1 MELKNIR
8 VYNLKEAIR
17 ASKFPM
23 AADISKCTGEI
34 TNTVKSLG
42 SQPRGSAHDNF
53 LHGIVVSYDLTCSN
67 KMWVE
72 FERYHFAN
80 IVSGQSTMHCVS
92 KLADNEDVFNPYITD
107 NTKQHVNEL
116 LNKYN
121 ESGSSLDYL
130 TLLYNIPSGIELT
143 DHIVTNYGQLKT
155 MYQQR
160 HNHRLPEWKKFCSR
174 IIELPYFQ
182 LLTGLKNVYL
192 KEDKADGKN
201 CNQESNLQRPSNYY
215 YLG

>member
-8 VYNLKEAIR
+8 VYNLKEAVR

-80 IVSGQSTMHCVS
+80 IVSGQSTMHCIS
-92 KLADNEDVFNPYITD
+92 KMADNEDIFNSYVTD
-107 NTKQHVNEL
+107 ATKQHVKEL
-116 LNKYN
+116 LDKYN
-121 ESGSSLDYL
+121 ESKSSLDYL
-130 TLLYNIPSGIELT
+130 TLLYNTPSGIELT
-143 DHIVTNYGQLKT
+143 DHIVTNYGQLKN

-160 HNHRLPEWKKFCSR
+160 HNHR
-174 IIELPYFQ
+174 YQ
-182 LLTGLKNVYL
+182 N
-192 KEDKADGKN
+192 GKN
-201 CNQESNLQRPSNYY
+201 SVLV
-215 YLG
+215 